1 MRPLPKVHPREIT
14 GLDFDEVIDVRSPSE
29 FIEDHIPGALNL
41 PALSDSERTEVGT
54 VYKNSSPFEARRLG
68 AGIISANIA
77 CHFNDYFATKGKDFR
92 PLLYC
97 WRGGERS
104 RAMATVMAAVGWQPH
119 LLDGGYKAYRRFVR
133 ESLAGLIHG
142 KPPFRVIAGL
152 TGSGK
157 TLLLER
163 LEKSG
168 EQVLDLEAIAIH
180 RGSALG
186 EEPEQGQPGQ
196 KRFETLLHERLCRL
210 DSNRPLYI
218 ESESSRIGCLQ
229 IPDALWSLM
238 KEAPVIEISVPRQ
251 ARAAY
256 LLNAYP
262 HFTANPDVLLEKL
275 EPVRRLQP
283 SSVFTQWV
291 ELINCGNFLEF
302 VQSMLEHHYDPAY
315 RRSREKTY
323 MASQAQLTM
332 DRVSGS
338 AIDTLARDVIQLEPS
353 VSTSCG
359 AGN

>member
-1 MRPLPKVHPREIT
+1 MRALPRVHPGEIT
-14 GLDFDEVIDVRSPSE
+14 DLDFDEIIDVRSPSE

-41 PALSDSERTEVGT
+41 PVLSDSERVQVGT
-54 VYKNSSPFEARRLG
+54 VYKNASPFEARRLG
-68 AGIISANIA
+68 AGLVSANIA
-77 CHFNDYFATKGKDFR
+77 CHLNGHLASKGRDFQ

-104 RAMATVMAAVGWQPH
+104 GAMATVLAAVGWHPH
-119 LLDGGYKAYRRFVR
+119 LLDGGYKAYRNFVR
-133 ESLAGLIHG
+133 ESLAGLVKG

-157 TLLLER
+157 TWLLER
-163 LEKSG
+163 LEELG
-168 EQVLDLEAIAIH
+168 EQVLDLEAIAAH

-186 EEPEQGQPGQ
+186 EEPEQGQPAQ
-196 KRFETLLHERLCRL
+196 KRFETLLLERLCGL
-210 DSNRPLYI
+210 DRNRPVYI

-229 IPDALWSLM
+229 IPDTLWSLM

-262 HFTANPDVLLEKL
+262 HFTANANLLREKL
-275 EPVRRLQP
+275 EPVKRLQP
-283 SSVFTQWV
+283 RAVFAQW
-291 ELINCGNFLEF
+291 EESISCGDFLEF

-323 MASQAQLTM
+323 MASQAELTM
-332 DRVSGS
+332 DRVSRS
-338 AIDTLARDVIQLEPS
+338 ALDALARDVIQLEL
-353 VSTSCG
+353 STSMGCG